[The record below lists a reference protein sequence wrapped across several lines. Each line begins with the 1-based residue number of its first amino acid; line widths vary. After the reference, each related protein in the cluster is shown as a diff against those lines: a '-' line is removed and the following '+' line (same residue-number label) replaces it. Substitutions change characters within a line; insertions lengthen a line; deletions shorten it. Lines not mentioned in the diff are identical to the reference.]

1 MTLRLPSLLLLAI
14 SSLQAQA
21 ADEKEYQD
29 KIKPLMEKYCTS
41 CHGPEKMK
49 SGIRVDL
56 LTSVFEDRHLKLWQ
70 EIRKEIAEEEMPPEK
85 KPQPSASE
93 RQALIAFID
102 GGIKKA
108 LERDKFRNG
117 QIRRLTRLEYS
128 NTLRDLLGLEENLAK
143 VLPEEGLSREGFA
156 NNTQILAM
164 SPLQLEAYLDIA
176 TLALDQ
182 IIVDPKVPPVVQ
194 NFRMDLG
201 RGINPKPIK
210 DNLILGAGSQL
221 LENAD
226 HRLTELTAK
235 KDFSIKP
242 FAMRHTFDFIE
253 GYAGN
258 STVRGWR
265 HYEGLEHAVYA
276 CLRGGGGY
284 PKGEPFSITQDG
296 LLLRPSRP
304 VNEMFGQ
311 GNTMGT
317 SPNFK
322 VSLRELP
329 AGGKFRVKVTAA
341 RYDDMLLLNAGTSAS
356 TSNQA
361 IDITQAKQI
370 EVPAAGVYQLDL
382 RYASSDKADKV
393 QVKLGNREFS
403 ALLHGASSSALE
415 LTLNDLGKIEFDTAK
430 ITVPG
435 KNKVINLHEIEIYHD
450 GKNFAPQATV
460 TGSSLYEMQD
470 QFAAKNL
477 VDGNKGNLAHTGFE
491 DNPWLQLTFPK
502 PVRADSLKVFN
513 RGGFEK
519 RFEGAKI
526 TFLKKGKKVAERD
539 FVGTP
544 IEKTEGVFLIR
555 LDKGQLPVSLQ
566 LESSTQLLSAK
577 LSPVTADSAEA
588 KRFAEYQQTNPRLA
602 VYMGFRRDDGH
613 SLISVRLPDEVKSA
627 TPQVY
632 TFEGGIND
640 FPAPSMSEENVNYLA
655 GMREIGVRSEYT
667 DDRDVPRLLVKS
679 VEFEGPVYDT
689 WPPKSHSDI
698 FIASAHQ
705 DQPEV
710 YAREILAAFM
720 PRAWRRSVSST
731 EVDSMLRI
739 WKDAYQ
745 SKPDFRSAVKDAL
758 LCVLT
763 SPQFLYLI
771 EDSPSPAKEDLS
783 GIELASKISYALWNH
798 PPESSLVA
806 AGESG
811 ALHRELPSRLKQM
824 LLDPRADQGLETFIR
839 QWLQLDKFDTVAV
852 DERTF
857 RDLHKNARAQLRREP
872 VEYVKHL
879 LRHNL
884 PVSSLVQSDFIMAN
898 DLTAAYYKLPSPN
911 SGFDFVPV
919 QIGERK
925 ELGGLLSQVALLT
938 GLSDGHESHPVKR
951 GAWLARKIVAE
962 PPGDPPPNVPGV
974 DKSGNKEMTLRQ
986 RLEMHRTQPGCNKCH
1001 EKIDPWGIPF
1011 ESFDAAGR
1019 LKPKAAA
1026 DSKLPDGT
1034 EVKDLNGLKAY
1045 LAGQR
1050 PDQVA
1055 YSFMKHFASYA
1066 AGRSLSYGEDLWL
1079 RSEATRLNKEGA
1091 KLQDLVLFVLQS
1103 DLVIKK

>member
-1 MTLRLPSLLLLAI
+1 MTLRLPALLLLAI
-14 SSLQAQA
+14 STLQTQA
-21 ADEKEYQD
+21 AEEKEYQD

-56 LTSVFEDRHLKLWQ
+56 LTSVFEERHLKLWQ
-70 EIRKEIAEEEMPPEK
+70 EIRKELDENEMPPEK

-128 NTLRDLLGLEENLAK
+128 NTLHDLLSLDENFAK
-143 VLPEEGLSREGFA
+143 VLPEEGLSKEGFA
-156 NNTQILAM
+156 NNTQVLAM

-176 TLALDQ
+176 AQALDQ
-182 IIVDPKVPPVVQ
+182 CIVDPKIPPVVQ
-194 NFRMDLG
+194 NFRMDIG

-210 DNLILGAGSQL
+210 DNLILGADAKL
-221 LENAD
+221 LDNAD

-235 KDFSIKP
+235 KNFPVKT

-258 STVRGWR
+258 DTVRGWR

-284 PKGEPFSITQDG
+284 PKGEPYSIVQEG
-296 LLLRPSRP
+296 LLLRPSIP
-304 VNEMFGQ
+304 VNEKFGQ

-341 RYDDMLLLNAGTSAS
+341 RYDDILMLNAGTPAS
-356 TSNQA
+356 TSKQA

-370 EVPAAGVYQLDL
+370 VVPATGVYQLDL
-382 RYASSDKADKV
+382 RCVKQDRVSKI
-393 QVKLGNREFS
+393 QVNLGNREFS
-403 ALLHGASSSALE
+403 TMLPGASNSALE
-415 LTLNDLGKIEFDTAK
+415 ITLNDLGKIEFDTAK
-430 ITVPG
+430 ISIPG
-435 KNKVINLHEIEIYHD
+435 KDKIINLHEIEFYRD
-450 GKNFAPQATV
+450 GKNFAQQAKAT
-460 TGSSLYEMQD
+460 SSSTYDMQD
-470 QFAAKNL
+470 QYSPKNL
-477 VDGNKGNLAHTGFE
+477 IDGNKGNLAHTRAE
-491 DNPWLQLTFPK
+491 DNPWIQLSFPK
-502 PVRADSLKVFN
+502 VVRAERLTVFN
-513 RGGFEK
+513 RRDYEN
-519 RFEGAKI
+519 RFDGAKI
-526 TFLKKGKKVAERD
+526 TFLKNGVKVAELD
-539 FVGTP
+539 FSGPTQ
-544 IEKTEGVFLIR
+544 EKHEGLFLVR
-555 LDKGQLPVSLQ
+555 LDKGPLPVSLQ
-566 LESSTQLLSAK
+566 SESSSKILSAK
-577 LSPVTADSAEA
+577 LTPVRADSDEA
-588 KRFAEYQQTNPRLA
+588 KRFAAYQQTNPRLA

-632 TFEGGIND
+632 TFEGGINE

-655 GMREIGVRSEYT
+655 GMREIGIRSEYT
-667 DDRDVPRLLVKS
+667 DGRDVPRLLVKS
-679 VEFEGPVYDT
+679 VEFEGPVYDA

-698 FIASAHQ
+698 FIASANQ
-705 DQPEV
+705 NQPEI
-710 YAREILAAFM
+710 YAREILASFM

-731 EVDSMLRI
+731 ELDSMLKI

-745 SKPDFRSAVKDAL
+745 AKPDFRAAVKDAL

-783 GIELASKISYALWNH
+783 GTELASKISYVLWNR
-798 PPESSLVA
+798 PPERAFVT

-811 ALHRELPSRLKQM
+811 ALRRELPSRLKQM
-824 LLDPRADQGLETFIR
+824 LLDPRAEQGLETFIR

-852 DERTF
+852 DEGRF

-872 VEYVKHL
+872 VEYVKYL
-879 LRHNL
+879 LRQNL

-898 DLTAAYYKLPSPN
+898 DLTAAYYKVPSPN
-911 SGFDFVPV
+911 TGFDFVPV
-919 QIGERK
+919 KIGEHK

-962 PPGDPPPNVPGV
+962 PPGDPPPNVPGI

-986 RLEMHRTQPGCNKCH
+986 RLEMHRNQPGCNKCH

-1011 ESFDAAGR
+1011 ETFDAAGR
-1019 LKPKAAA
+1019 YKPNAAA

-1034 EVKDLNGLKAY
+1034 EVKDLNGLKGY
-1045 LAGQR
+1045 LAGKR
-1050 PDQVA
+1050 PDQVS

-1066 AGRSLSYGEDLWL
+1066 AGRSLSYGEDVWL
-1079 RSEATRLNKEGA
+1079 RTEATRLHKAGA
-1091 KLQDLVLFVLQS
+1091 KMQDLVIFVLQS